1 MTAVKRQVTIGIIF
15 ALACLLLF
23 SLVFFFAFPPA
34 GWSMLWKQQIWHL
47 PFVFIVPIL
56 ALFFGAFV
64 GLMSGLYWR
73 QVFITL
79 DDTLEKVEQGKT
91 LALSEDHRSGRS
103 CEVQNILRHAEK
115 ISMQM
120 GKLTQ
125 LTQKTAN
132 ETAEIEEKAIQKI
145 VSEERNRLARE
156 LHDSVS
162 QQLFAASMLM
172 STINELRPVS
182 DDMESRQLK
191 LVEQTIHQSQLEMR
205 ALFLHLR
212 PVQLHG
218 KALKQ
223 GMEELLLELKQK
235 VPMNINATI
244 EPVHLERGIEDQLFR
259 ILQESVSNTLRHAK
273 AQNLDVLLI
282 KREAFVILRVTDD
295 GVGFQPQSAKPG
307 AYGLQNMK
315 ERTAQIGGQIK
326 LVSVPDKGTSLE
338 IKVPILE
345 GDENHD

>member
-1 MTAVKRQVTIGIIF
+1 MTALKRQVIVGICF
-15 ALACLLLF
+15 ALICLILF
-23 SLVFFFAFPPA
+23 ASLFLFAFPPTH
-34 GWSMLWKQQIWHL
+34 WSMLWKQQIWHL

-56 ALFFGAFV
+56 SLFV
-64 GLMSGLYWR
+64 GGIAGLISGLYIR
-73 QVFITL
+73 NQFFLISDTL
-79 DDTLEKVEQGKT
+79 DMVGQGKEAVADYT
-91 LALSEDHRSGRS
+91 HS
-103 CEVQNILRHAEK
+103 CDMQPIMEHAQK
-115 ISMQM
+115 ISAKINQ
-120 GKLTQ
+120 LTQ
-125 LTQKTAN
+125 LAQQTAN
-132 ETAEIEEKAIQKI
+132 NKSEIEEKAIQKI

-172 STINELRPVS
+172 STINELRPIS

-235 VPMNINATI
+235 VPLNINATI
-244 EPVHLERGIEDQLFR
+244 EPIKLERGIEDQLFR

-282 KREAFVILRVTDD
+282 RREHFVILRVTDD
-295 GVGFQPQSAKPG
+295 GVGFKIQAKPG
-307 AYGLQNMK
+307 SYGLQNMK
-315 ERTAQIGGQIK
+315 ERAEQIGGQIK
-326 LVSVPDKGTSLE
+326 LVSLPDKGTSLE
-338 IKVPILE
+338 IKVPIIE
-345 GDENHD
+345 RDENND

>member
-1 MTAVKRQVTIGIIF
+1 MTAVKRQVIVGICF
-15 ALACLLLF
+15 ALVCLILF
-23 SLVFFFAFPPA
+23 ASLFLFAFPPA
-34 GWSMLWKQQIWHL
+34 HWSMLWKQQIWHL

-56 ALFFGAFV
+56 SLFIGGIA
-64 GLMSGLYWR
+64 GLISGLYMR
-73 QVFITL
+73 KQFFLISDTL
-79 DDTLEKVEQGKT
+79 DKVGQGKDAVADYT
-91 LALSEDHRSGRS
+91 HS
-103 CEVQNILRHAEK
+103 CDLQPIMEHAQTISAK
-115 ISMQM
+115 INQ
-120 GKLTQ
+120 LTQ
-125 LTQKTAN
+125 LAQQTAN
-132 ETAEIEEKAIQKI
+132 DKSEIEEKAIQKI

-182 DDMESRQLK
+182 EDIESRQLK

-223 GMEELLLELKQK
+223 GMDELLLELKQK
-235 VPMNINATI
+235 VPLNINAMI
-244 EPVHLERGIEDQLFR
+244 EPIKLERGIEDQLFR

-282 KREAFVILRVTDD
+282 KREHFVILRVTDD
-295 GVGFQPQSAKPG
+295 GVGFKMQAAKPG
-307 AYGLQNMK
+307 SYGLQNMK

-326 LVSVPDKGTSLE
+326 LVSLPDKGTSLE

-345 GDENHD
+345 RDENND